1 MTGSPG
7 SSDNVLDAI
16 IQGKLKGV
24 SKDVFDKSDKYKK
37 CKQMLCVS
45 QFASLVLI
53 IISFYCLIF
62 MPDMMCV

>member
-45 QFASLVLI
+45 QFGI
-53 IISFYCLIF
+53 NYHYI
-62 MPDMMCV
+62 